1 MNSFSQRKL
10 VIATKHHKEKV
21 IAPLIEK
28 ALGVECFVSK
38 NFDTDTLGTFTG
50 EVERKDNPI
59 ETVRKK
65 CLTAMKLNN
74 CDLGIASEGSFGA
87 HPNMFFATANEEFL
101 ILIDQKNELEIIA
114 RIISSSTNFN
124 GQAINSERELLAF
137 AKKVKFPSHAL
148 ILRPKKDENKNIF
161 KGITHLKILKSIFRE
176 LKEKNSSVYVETD
189 MRAMYNPTRM
199 EVIKEATHKLIEK
212 INSRCHQ
219 CHTPGFGIVDTIL
232 GLPCEYCEQAT
243 QSIQYYV
250 YECQKCGF
258 QYQQTNPNK
267 TTEDPM
273 YCNFCNP

>member
-1 MNSFSQRKL
+1 MNGFSQRKL

-28 ALGVECFVSK
+28 ALGVESFVSE

-87 HPNMFFATANEEFL
+87 HPHMFFATANEEFL
-101 ILIDQKNELEIIA
+101 ILIDQQNELEIIA
-114 RIISSSTNFN
+114 RTISTSTNFN
-124 GQAINSERELLAF
+124 GQEIENEQELLAF
-137 AKKVKFPSHAL
+137 AKQAKFPSHAL

-161 KGITHLKILKSIFRE
+161 KGITDLKTLKSIFRE
-176 LKEKNSSVYVETD
+176 LKEKNNSVYVETD

-199 EVIKEATHKLIEK
+199 EVIEETTQKLIEK

-219 CHTPGFGIVDTIL
+219 CQTSGFGIVDTIL
-232 GLPCEYCEQAT
+232 GLPCEYCGQAT

-258 QYQQTNPNK
+258 QHQQANPNK